1 MSMSQLMLY
10 QALINRTTLRG
21 APRTGLDFSLL
32 DRYTTWN
39 PGPGKALPR
48 TCHPRPPQA
57 CTVGYPAIGGADRA
71 RTRSQELK
79 RVSSLTGVESEVT
92 SVAVIHLAANPLY
105 PYASF
110 GLCDPDDRS
119 PILYRNK
126 PVFL

>member
-1 MSMSQLMLY
+1 MSQLMLY

-21 APRTGLDFSLL
+21 APRTGLDFSLQ

-79 RVSSLTGVESEVT
+79 RVISLTGVESEVT
-92 SVAVIHLAANPLY
+92 SVAVIRLAANRCIHMRHSGYVTQTIVHLF
-105 PYASF
+105 STE
-110 GLCDPDDRS
+110 LS
-119 PILYRNK
+119 LT
-126 PVFL
+126 FL